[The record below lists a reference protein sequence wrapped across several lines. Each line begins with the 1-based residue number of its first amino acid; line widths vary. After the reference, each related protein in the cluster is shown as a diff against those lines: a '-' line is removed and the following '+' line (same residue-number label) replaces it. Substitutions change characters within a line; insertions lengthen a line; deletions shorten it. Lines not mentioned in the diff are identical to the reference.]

1 MRDWYASIY
10 KGFIAASIVSFI
22 IGFFTQGNTSLGAYI
37 SGYSILI
44 LAIMMIL
51 IILFNNI
58 LTITEGQSTL
68 KLLYTILFSTGPF
81 LLMLSVILFILCLTL
96 MYKDNIIEKHVSNNY
111 YSFSNIFIILL
122 LMQLYIFY
130 TTIKT
135 EKFEI
140 TGKMPKL
147 LTSIVYLLGVL
158 SMICSIIIFTIL
170 KYFNTDGFTTG
181 STLNI

>member
-81 LLMLSVILFILCLTL
+81 
-96 MYKDNIIEKHVSNNY
+96 
-111 YSFSNIFIILL
+111 
-122 LMQLYIFY
+122 
-130 TTIKT
+130 
-135 EKFEI
+135 
-140 TGKMPKL
+140 
-147 LTSIVYLLGVL
+147 
-158 SMICSIIIFTIL
+158 
-170 KYFNTDGFTTG
+170 
-181 STLNI
+181 